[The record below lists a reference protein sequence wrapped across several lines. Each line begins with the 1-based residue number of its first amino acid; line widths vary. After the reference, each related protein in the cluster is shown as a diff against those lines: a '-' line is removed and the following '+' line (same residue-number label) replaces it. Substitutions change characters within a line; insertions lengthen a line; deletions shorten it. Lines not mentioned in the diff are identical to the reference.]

1 MPKALK
7 SCPKSD
13 KSPDLVTLLA
23 SPLLTYLPTTFIM
36 FPTKNPKRFFKSKSI
51 CSCQTLMA
59 FCLPTYRS
67 LSTNYLYLPF
77 FAFYTYLP
85 IYLPTYTFR
94 LFLNLSTSF
103 FLSLSL
109 SLSLFLFIYYIHSF
123 SNFLSVRTS
132 SCLFLFSSIQNV
144 LSSSAKAIN
153 IFL

>member
-1 MPKALK
+1 MLPKALK

-103 FLSLSL
+103 SLSLSL
-109 SLSLFLFIYYIHSF
+109 SLSLSFSLSIISILFLTFFLFVHLPVSF
-123 SNFLSVRTS
+123 FFQVFKMF
-132 SCLFLFSSIQNV
+132 CLLV
-144 LSSSAKAIN
+144 PKP
-153 IFL
+153 